1 MLCATILRHVA
12 QTTDVFAER
21 RKMDPNRSCKRVQ
34 YLAKTY
40 ALCNHFTACSPN
52 YRRFRRKAK
61 NGPKSF
67 MQTSPIFS
75 KNVCFVQPF
84 YGMWTKPDFLAEWRK
99 LDWNLSMRMSPIFGQ
114 NRCFVQPFYGMWPK
128 LQTLSHKGEKWTSID
143 LFERVQYLAKRY
155 TLWNHFTACGPN
167 LRLFRRTWRKLD

>member
-84 YGMWTKPDFLAEWRK
+84 YGMWTKPQTF
-99 LDWNLSMRMSPIFGQ
+99 SQ
-114 NRCFVQPFYGMWPK
+114 N
-128 LQTLSHKGEKWTSID
+128 GENWTEID
-143 LFERVQYLAKRY
+143 LCEWVLFFAK
-155 TLWNHFTACGPN
+155 TDALCNHFTACGPN
-167 LRLFRRTWRKLD
+167 YRLFRIKAKNGLQLIYSNESNI